1 MSDFSYETEV
11 RWGDMDAFQHVS
23 NVVYLRYIED
33 CRARWFMEVVRDWQ
47 DDDSG
52 PVVANININYRR
64 PVTWPQRLRLS
75 LNTHPPGRSSLK
87 VEVRITSTDDEDP
100 TLFADSVATMVWVD
114 RKTGEPVPLPTALRK
129 AVE

>member
-1 MSDFSYETEV
+1 MKPFTYETEV

-33 CRARWFMEVVRDWQ
+33 CRARWFMEVARDWQ
-47 DDDSG
+47 ADDSG

-64 PVTWPQRLRLS
+64 PVTWPQRLRMKLK
-75 LNTHPPGRSSLK
+75 TQPPGRTSLK
-87 VEVRITSTDDEDP
+87 IDVRITSADDEEAV
-100 TLFADSVATMVWVD
+100 LFADSVATVVWVD
-114 RKTGEPVPLPTALRK
+114 RKTGEAIPLPAALRE